1 MKTFPS
7 NEVIDVSNGICKSKR
22 FSEQGYKIS
31 LSKSVNM
38 KATEMPFELMYFRR
52 KERKRLL

>member
-7 NEVIDVSNGICKSKR
+7 NEDIDVSNWICKSKR
-22 FSEQGYKIS
+22 YSEQGYKIS

-38 KATEMPFELMYFRR
+38 KATEMPFEFMYFRR
-52 KERKRLL
+52 KERKR